1 MAQCHPPALTELIER
16 LAKLPGLGPK
26 SAAKLALFFLRQPEE
41 QVRGL
46 AQALV
51 KVKENIKF
59 CSLCHNFTDQD
70 PCPLCADPRRNQS
83 LICVVE
89 TPGDLMALEAAGI
102 FRGRYHV
109 LGGALSPLNGVGPD
123 DLRIQELL
131 DRLEPEGIAEVLLA
145 TGGSPEG
152 ESTALY
158 LADRLKARALRVTR
172 IARGVPV
179 GVDLEYVD
187 EATLK
192 QAFDNR
198 REA

>member
-46 AQALV
+46 ARTLV

-158 LADRLKARALRVTR
+158 LADRLKARGLRVTR

>member
-1 MAQCHPPALTELIER
+1 MAQCHPPALTELIKR
-16 LAKLPGLGPK
+16 LARLPGLGPK
-26 SAAKLALFFLRQPEE
+26 TAIRLALFFLRQPEE

-46 AQALV
+46 AQSLLDV
-51 KVKENIKF
+51 KAKIKF

-70 PCPLCADPRRNQS
+70 PCPLCSDPHRDQS

-89 TPGDLMALEAAGI
+89 TPGDLMALEAAGV

-109 LGGALSPLNGVGPD
+109 LGGALSPLNGIGPD
-123 DLRIQELL
+123 DLRSRELL
-131 DRLEPEGIAEVLLA
+131 DRLEPEGVTEVLLA
-145 TGGSPEG
+145 TGSSPEG
-152 ESTALY
+152 ESTAVF
-158 LADRLKARALRVTR
+158 LADRLKARGVRTTR